1 MSVTTLALAPEHADA
16 LSELFARA
24 GCGCHCRWWH
34 FSGDKNAW
42 LDRLAHAPEQN
53 LSELR
58 AAIAAGSDEMRGVI
72 ALWEGGQA
80 IGWMKLAPATVM
92 QKLYG
97 QKPYRGLP
105 CFDGDRTG
113 VLVVGCFL
121 VDPEHR
127 ERGVSGALLERGIEL
142 ARQWGARAIEAFPRA
157 AEPITAELAWTGF
170 ASVFERA
177 GFVIADAPGPY
188 PVLRKLL

>member
-1 MSVTTLALAPEHADA
+1 GRALGAGRAHACERSATRAARGSSADRSQVRRRTPAHPGGGVGAAEIVSVTTLALAPEHAEA

-97 QKPYRGLP
+97 QKP
-105 CFDGDRTG
+105 
-113 VLVVGCFL
+113 
-121 VDPEHR
+121 
-127 ERGVSGALLERGIEL
+127 
-142 ARQWGARAIEAFPRA
+142 
-157 AEPITAELAWTGF
+157 
-170 ASVFERA
+170 
-177 GFVIADAPGPY
+177 
-188 PVLRKLL
+188 